1 MLCRYVPV
9 TDRFMHELRSDA
21 TVDTTTD
28 CTNDTTLVT
37 ANLSYPSDLLAN
49 ELFHRPVC
57 LATADV
63 EDKPADDLTSAG
75 RVSDFGVELD
85 TVEWFRVV
93 GNSGEGCVG
102 RVTDDMEVL
111 GDCRELVAVRHPY
124 LHFLPKGVK
133 QRVNRVISVD
143 RDLKLRKSVLAV
155 VAFCDLALHRPGHLL
170 LGTVEKQVGQ
180 TGTQKT
186 DLETI
191 TYSKDWYTKL
201 EDRWVNVRSIL
212 IVDRIRGSG

>member
-1 MLCRYVPV
+1 
-9 TDRFMHELRSDA
+9 
-21 TVDTTTD
+21 
-28 CTNDTTLVT
+28 
-37 ANLSYPSDLLAN
+37 
-49 ELFHRPVC
+49 
-57 LATADV
+57 
-63 EDKPADDLTSAG
+63 
-75 RVSDFGVELD
+75 
-85 TVEWFRVV
+85 
-93 GNSGEGCVG
+93 
-102 RVTDDMEVL
+102 MEVL
-111 GDCRELVAVRHPY
+111 GDCRELVTVRHPY
-124 LHFLPKGVK
+124 LHLLPKGVK

-155 VAFCDLALHRPGHLL
+155 VAFRDLALHRPGHLL